1 MNLNIKSIL
10 VLLMIIVSSSCIF
23 SDWCYQEYA
32 NESNSCGSV
41 SGYYTGILD
50 PEISCTS
57 NNQDTCMIDGDW
69 DTFQNSVGDGFDFYS
84 IYNINSSVVGGI
96 FQTKDDEFGISN
108 YTLNDNCLF
117 NNNGTLK
124 IRITYSTIED
134 PEEVGD
140 DFHFQEIYCL
150 DQNNNVRQTID
161 IRQYSGNENYYE
173 DGINWNIVENPTYC
187 YQESA
192 NISTSCGGKNTG
204 YYNITGM
211 DDPQLATDGD
221 WTTYGI
227 NGVYRVIYD
236 KPENVTTAKI
246 QYKCDGG
253 QGVTTWNYTLND
265 DCLFNTNDFFQISIN
280 YNSGILTCRNSTSD
294 IQYIID
300 PQYSTLEY
308 EASTVTA
315 CDSGIYEEAIYW
327 ILPTSEEETDTTP
340 PSSINGLVASDITN
354 ESIYWEWVNPSDL
367 DFNHTELYLDDVFL
381 INTSDTFV
389 NVSGLSA
396 ETNYTIKIYSV
407 DTTGNRNESY
417 VYDTTQTQEN
427 PDTTSPQI
435 SFTSPTP
442 LNGVTINSGNFSVAV
457 TTSDEHYDYTNISLY
472 NVNGTLLQSY
482 IGTSVTFVVG
492 LVNATYYYNATSYDL
507 VGNYNSTI
515 TQNISID
522 TTLPI
527 YNVTVISDYVS
538 VMFLGTVLN
547 ETNDYLQVRYNFI
560 SINDSRLNVPSIIL
574 FTNLSSF
581 YNPLIVHNG
590 VIDTNQVQYN
600 LTYNSTLHYAYF
612 QVNSWSN
619 YSLVNSTTP
628 QTNVQKMNTQLGLIG
643 ETGTFIADFFYNLI
657 FGGVAQS
664 ILLLAIVGLIVFGV
678 YAIGS
683 GLLNNMRLR
692 K

>member
-1 MNLNIKSIL
+1 MKLNKSIL
-10 VLLMIIVSSSCIF
+10 LFSILLLLSSMMVF

-124 IRITYSTIED
+124 IRITYSTIAD

-246 QYKCDGG
+246 QYECDGE

-300 PQYSTLEY
+300 PQYLTLEY

-327 ILPTSEEETDTTP
+327 ILPTSEEDTTP
-340 PSSINGLVASDITN
+340 PKTITN
-354 ESIYWEWVNPSDL
+354 LQNISATNDSIYWSWTNPDDI
-367 DFNHTELYLDDVFL
+367 DFNFSIVEVCENIIPQYCSRVTIFNTSNDYYNFSPPLWVFENTPYLIKIRTVDISGNINETIISNETYTLSHYIEYMNLSYQNDDVELLFYNTNFTGDLSSAL
-381 INTSDTFV
+381 II
-389 NVSGLSA
+389 
-396 ETNYTIKIYSV
+396 E
-407 DTTGNRNESY
+407 
-417 VYDTTQTQEN
+417 
-427 PDTTSPQI
+427 P
-435 SFTSPTP
+435 
-442 LNGVTINSGNFSVAV
+442 
-457 TTSDEHYDYTNISLY
+457 
-472 NVNGTLLQSY
+472 
-482 IGTSVTFVVG
+482 
-492 LVNATYYYNATSYDL
+492 
-507 VGNYNSTI
+507 
-515 TQNISID
+515 
-522 TTLPI
+522 
-527 YNVTVISDYVS
+527 
-538 VMFLGTVLN
+538 
-547 ETNDYLQVRYNFI
+547 NFI
-560 SINDSRLNVPSIIL
+560 EINDSRLDVPADITLTGLPYFTTPGII
-574 FTNLSSF
+574 
-581 YNPLIVHNG
+581 HNG
-590 VIDTNQVQYN
+590 ILDSNQTQYN
-600 LTYNSTLHYAYF
+600 LQYNELLRTAEFH
-612 QVNSWSN
+612 VESWSN
-619 YSLVNSTTP
+619 YSIGEMAIITRNSC
-628 QTNVQKMNTQLGLIG
+628 QNTQGIIYAAFGLI
-643 ETGTFIADFFYNLI
+643 A
-657 FGGVAQS
+657 
-664 ILLLAIVGLIVFGV
+664 LLLIVSAAFIIVQSVSGSVDMAVLSASVIGMIGLSIVLF
-678 YAIGS
+678 IGYYIIS
-683 GLLNNMRLR
+683 AVGISVCI
-692 K
+692 